1 MPTNLAVAYPDTYLS
16 IAKYQDLE
24 RETDIRHEYYDGQVV
39 AMAGGSFNHS
49 ILCANISHQL
59 FYQLKRKR
67 SKCMTLNSEMKLWVE
82 EANTYLYPDAMV
94 VCGELKRGT
103 EDPHTITNPIL
114 IVEVLS
120 PSSRYRDQVK
130 KFELYKT
137 LPSFREYV
145 LIDQNQPRVEVY
157 YKNPKTQIWSK
168 TVAEGL
174 QSKINLR
181 GLKITISLHAL
192 YQRISF

>member
-24 RETDIRHEYYDGQVV
+24 RETEIRHEYYDGKVV
-39 AMAGGSFNHS
+39 AMAGGTGSHS

-67 SKCMTLNSEMKLWVE
+67 SKCMTLTSEMKLSVE
-82 EANTYLYPDAMV
+82 ETSSYLYPDAMV
-94 VCGELKRGT
+94 VCGPIEWASS
-103 EDPHTITNPIL
+103 DPHAVSNPIL

-120 PSSRYRDQVK
+120 PSSRYRDQVN
-130 KFELYKT
+130 KFNLYKT

-174 QSKINLR
+174 QSKMNLQS
-181 GLKITISLHAL
+181 LNIAISLRDL
-192 YQRISF
+192 YQQVNF

>member
-1 MPTNLAVAYPDTYLS
+1 MTTNLAIAYPDTYLS
-16 IAKYQDLE
+16 IANYQDLE
-24 RETDIRHEYYDGQVV
+24 RETDIRHEYYDGQVL
-39 AMAGGSFNHS
+39 AMAGGTGNHS
-49 ILCANISHQL
+49 ILCSNINNQL
-59 FYQLKRKR
+59 FLQLDKKG
-67 SKCMTLNSEMKLWVE
+67 SKCTNFNSEMKLSIA
-82 EANTYLYPDAMV
+82 EANAYLYPDAMV

-130 KFELYKT
+130 KFNFYKT
-137 LPSFREYV
+137 LRSFREYV

-157 YKNPKTQIWSK
+157 YENPETQIWSK
-168 TVAEGL
+168 TVGEGL
-174 QSKINLR
+174 ESKIGLR
-181 GLKITISLHAL
+181 SLKIIIALHAL